1 MVQSHTGSLGADVRF
16 AGWACALPHEAQG
29 GAPSW
34 ERPGHHHEA
43 RGADSTRAPHSPAG
57 WGTGATAS
65 GKAPW
70 RRRCSRQRGS
80 KVTQGAGPGPGHAR
94 GRSPRGAWSG
104 PHPHDALHSSRCLD
118 PHQGTSRTPTT
129 GAKGPAGPLL
139 SGQRQRAAETILPAG
154 SSPKTST
161 RPHHTLPTSQSPRER
176 APLGRP
182 GSPGSVCLVNLP
194 QLGPVLAAMTLAS
207 PTGGASTCIAPGDTS
222 SPAWGPRPPAQN
234 TACLGPMLQSVQ
246 LPTHPLKESFLGQGA
261 GALGHLAWR

>member
-1 MVQSHTGSLGADVRF
+1 MG
-16 AGWACALPHEAQG
+16 
-29 GAPSW
+29 
-34 ERPGHHHEA
+34 
-43 RGADSTRAPHSPAG
+43 
-57 WGTGATAS
+57 
-65 GKAPW
+65 
-70 RRRCSRQRGS
+70 
-80 KVTQGAGPGPGHAR
+80 

-118 PHQGTSRTPTT
+118 PHQGPSRTPTT

-246 LPTHPLKESFLGQGA
+246 LPTHPLKESFLGPGGWGPGPTWPGA
-261 GALGHLAWR
+261 DGGWCAHTLSPGLIKELAGLGHSLVGARATHSRCQMRKRRQDKHHWPSKILAPGRGWGGGSWARACLC